1 MHLSAW
7 AGPWGIS
14 FSANL
19 TPDETTGIGAWTE
32 EAFIETLR
40 TGKHLGM
47 GREIL
52 PPMPW
57 QVIGAMTDGD
67 LKSIF
72 AYLMSL
78 RPVMN
83 QVPQPIP
90 PPSAP
95 MGDAS
100 AH

>member
-1 MHLSAW
+1 
-7 AGPWGIS
+7 
-14 FSANL
+14 
-19 TPDETTGIGAWTE
+19 
-32 EAFIETLR
+32 
-40 TGKHLGM
+40 
-47 GREIL
+47 
-52 PPMPW
+52 MPW
-57 QVIGAMTDGD
+57 QVIGTMTDED

-90 PPSAP
+90 PPGVP